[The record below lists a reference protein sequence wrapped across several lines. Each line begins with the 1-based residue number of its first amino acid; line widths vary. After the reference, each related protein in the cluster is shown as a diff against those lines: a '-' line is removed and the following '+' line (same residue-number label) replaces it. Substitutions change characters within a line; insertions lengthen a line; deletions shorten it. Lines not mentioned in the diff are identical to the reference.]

1 LWLFF
6 SRNVIFQN
14 NKLAVASSWAAG
26 DINFDT
32 CSFIDNIGDL
42 GAAIVSND
50 AARVIVTNSTFT
62 GNNATVSG
70 AAILANVSPSGSAVL
85 VTDSTFTN
93 NRALDG
99 GAIFAFSENTY
110 APLGD
115 IRFTRSRF
123 TRNVATQSGGAA
135 SIATTAR
142 TAFTDC
148 IFEQNQ
154 AASGGALYL
163 PLASN
168 LENALFQRCEFN
180 MNMATGTGNRA
191 SGGALFS
198 ANPVDIRNSKFNANT
213 AALSGGAVFSQAE
226 IFLSDSSLSSNV
238 AAQSGGAL
246 YFDSASVPAVERNV
260 FDRNNATAGHG
271 GAIYSASV
279 RLTSVNNDFDT
290 NRALAGSGAAIY
302 NEVGTLGV
310 SAGDFTHNEAM
321 NGAAAVYSAGVTT
334 ITGDASFVGNKAAS
348 AGALACVSATSGS
361 AAFALT
367 LTDVTF
373 DGNVA
378 LTGNAGAVDAGL
390 CTTTVSNAKFMNN
403 DAAGHGGSIVVS
415 DAASLRVTGSQF
427 TNNVADGAGAG
438 IYADSVQSIFLNT
451 ISSSG
456 NVAARGGGLLTVN
469 ESTSVLELRGLT
481 GSGNV
486 PSDVFVDPSAGS
498 TLAVTVVDSSAPGAI
513 EVSTGTLTV
522 TAAAPVSFAGLHLFG
537 QASLV
542 TNVDLNVTA
551 SFKWGHGSISGTRT
565 GLTLTI
571 GASASGSL
579 LRDSLSANSS
589 RSLVGFNLLNYG
601 NLTVG
606 YVADSNGSYPLTAPK
621 EVPCLSLLGASN
633 FTTFNSSRTTLGFN
647 CLVSAPAGS
656 VSRLNVSGLFDL
668 DGSVVLDNVALTIFN
683 KSLALTTFHL
693 RNLKAAAEDDFDNL
707 VIRGRN
713 DSYLGGQLAILNQGS
728 QFRPDATFTY
738 TAILIKAPLIYGNF
752 SKLNVNVTVNTTA
765 DGTTV
770 PSDKPYGV
778 IRHTLV
784 ETTLVIDEKN
794 RPDPNS
800 GQVAVIVVS
809 IILALIGAGVLAL
822 YIRSIVKCFIKKPKE
837 DEEDDDGSDSSDEEK
852 PLTKSNNDAQAR
864 EQAEMDRVDA
874 DAGKKKKGKK
884 STNEVELVE
893 VADEAPARKKKSD
906 KKKEKEPEPELQ
918 SESAPSEEVKP
929 VKSEKKSSKKAVTE
943 EKPAEAEKP
952 EKKAEKKP
960 EKKSA
965 KKAESSEDV
974 SSSDD
979 ESESESEGKPIAKAK
994 SAAKEKASKKKAES
1008 SDSSSESS

>member
-1 LWLFF
+1 
-6 SRNVIFQN
+6 
-14 NKLAVASSWAAG
+14 
-26 DINFDT
+26 
-32 CSFIDNIGDL
+32 
-42 GAAIVSND
+42 
-50 AARVIVTNSTFT
+50 
-62 GNNATVSG
+62 
-70 AAILANVSPSGSAVL
+70 
-85 VTDSTFTN
+85 
-93 NRALDG
+93 
-99 GAIFAFSENTY
+99 
-110 APLGD
+110 
-115 IRFTRSRF
+115 
-123 TRNVATQSGGAA
+123 
-135 SIATTAR
+135 
-142 TAFTDC
+142 
-148 IFEQNQ
+148 
-154 AASGGALYL
+154 
-163 PLASN
+163 
-168 LENALFQRCEFN
+168 
-180 MNMATGTGNRA
+180 
-191 SGGALFS
+191 
-198 ANPVDIRNSKFNANT
+198 
-213 AALSGGAVFSQAE
+213 
-226 IFLSDSSLSSNV
+226 
-238 AAQSGGAL
+238 
-246 YFDSASVPAVERNV
+246 
-260 FDRNNATAGHG
+260 
-271 GAIYSASV
+271 
-279 RLTSVNNDFDT
+279 
-290 NRALAGSGAAIY
+290 
-302 NEVGTLGV
+302 
-310 SAGDFTHNEAM
+310 
-321 NGAAAVYSAGVTT
+321 
-334 ITGDASFVGNKAAS
+334 
-348 AGALACVSATSGS
+348 
-361 AAFALT
+361 
-367 LTDVTF
+367 
-373 DGNVA
+373 
-378 LTGNAGAVDAGL
+378 
-390 CTTTVSNAKFMNN
+390 
-403 DAAGHGGSIVVS
+403 
-415 DAASLRVTGSQF
+415 
-427 TNNVADGAGAG
+427 
-438 IYADSVQSIFLNT
+438 
-451 ISSSG
+451 
-456 NVAARGGGLLTVN
+456 
-469 ESTSVLELRGLT
+469 
-481 GSGNV
+481 
-486 PSDVFVDPSAGS
+486 
-498 TLAVTVVDSSAPGAI
+498 
-513 EVSTGTLTV
+513 
-522 TAAAPVSFAGLHLFG
+522 
-537 QASLV
+537 
-542 TNVDLNVTA
+542 
-551 SFKWGHGSISGTRT
+551 
-565 GLTLTI
+565 
-571 GASASGSL
+571 
-579 LRDSLSANSS
+579 
-589 RSLVGFNLLNYG
+589 
-601 NLTVG
+601 
-606 YVADSNGSYPLTAPK
+606 
-621 EVPCLSLLGASN
+621 LLGASN